1 MAKLTDVFSGAAS
14 VAFVHFRGLTV
25 AQANAMRRGLDES
38 GVSYQ
43 VIKKTLMDRAFEAA
57 GISGEKPPLENE
69 IAIAWSSDDY
79 IAPAREIKRYGKQ
92 FEDAVTIVGGIFD
105 GAFMS
110 QSQMQEVADIPSRET
125 LYGQI
130 ANVINSPIQGLVVS
144 LNQVAEQR
152 ETASA

>member
-1 MAKLTDVFSGAAS
+1 
-14 VAFVHFRGLTV
+14 
-25 AQANAMRRGLDES
+25 
-38 GVSYQ
+38 
-43 VIKKTLMDRAFEAA
+43 
-57 GISGEKPPLENE
+57 
-69 IAIAWSSDDY
+69 
-79 IAPAREIKRYGKQ
+79 
-92 FEDAVTIVGGIFD
+92 VTIVGGIFD